1 MTTISMRPG
10 WRVWLSWIIA
20 SLIGWTVGLIVGLS
34 VTFNEGLVA
43 VTLGAA
49 IGISQWF
56 VLKSRL
62 RNAVWWIVSSAVGVL
77 LGVLGSGILGFP
89 IVQGVDF
96 SLGFNI
102 PPWRP
107 SGIDIYELRVVS
119 YVLGGPVAGLLIG
132 TAVGTAQWLVLK
144 QRVDRAG
151 WWIAANGLGWAVA
164 FLFGFLLSHFTK
176 NLFIVVITTG
186 LVGGTI
192 TAFSLVWLLGKDNN
206 SLPRPGQ
213 K

>member
-49 IGISQWF
+49 IGIAQWF

-62 RNAVWWIVSSAVGVL
+62 RNAVWWIVSSAVGAL

-96 SLGFNI
+96 SLG
-102 PPWRP
+102 
-107 SGIDIYELRVVS
+107 
-119 YVLGGPVAGLLIG
+119 
-132 TAVGTAQWLVLK
+132 
-144 QRVDRAG
+144 
-151 WWIAANGLGWAVA
+151 
-164 FLFGFLLSHFTK
+164 
-176 NLFIVVITTG
+176 
-186 LVGGTI
+186 
-192 TAFSLVWLLGKDNN
+192 
-206 SLPRPGQ
+206 
-213 K
+213 